1 MLEIHVDLNP
11 VMSLFPPDGG
21 LPHTPTASR
30 TSAWPKGPGY
40 EPVARANKQRVVV
53 QAKPG
58 GMIPTSDG
66 GRGAFPRPPG
76 RERCLVVEV
85 KLPRPLGEPGI
96 IKLVM
101 NKLQTNN

>member
-66 GRGAFPRPPG
+66 GG
-76 RERCLVVEV
+76 ERFHVRLVKSVVEV
-85 KLPRPLGEPGI
+85 KLPRRLGEPGI
-96 IKLVM
+96 IKLVI